1 MSETAPDPHHAVLV
15 ARLAVLRRILDD
27 ETAARARAEAE
38 RDDARDLAGL
48 FRDRAELLEADRD
61 RLRGRLRSR
70 LRSRLLTQAPWA
82 ALGGLAG
89 GMLLVVALKLVG
101 L

>member
-1 MSETAPDPHHAVLV
+1 MSETAPDPRHAALV
-15 ARLAVLRRILDD
+15 ARLAVLRHILAD
-27 ETAARARAEAE
+27 EMAARARAEAE
-38 RDDARDLAGL
+38 GDEARDLAGL

-61 RLRGRLRSR
+61 RLRGR